1 MMTTTMRNDT
11 DCGWQTLIKSVAPQG
26 CALAAALLTTY
37 DRAEARLLAETLLP
51 EWLALSHIP
60 GDADALEQTSFSLE
74 LDARLKNLHN
84 RIVVISSTVREDPV
98 EADVAAAAAVDEG
111 LYPWIWRSI
120 RQLTVGKTGQAV
132 QHAKLWLLH
141 WEQPKKENEANED
154 KGTREYLEIVVSS
167 ANLTRAAFKDQIQ
180 AAWRVCL
187 PLLPKS
193 SKARSSAWGVLPDF
207 VRALAD
213 SCGDATQLDRFTD
226 LLARA
231 DCPAGVSFIASVPGK
246 HPSRAQWGAA
256 GLRSATPSGRGAVKV
271 LILSPFVGAWRA
283 DSLAQWCRHF
293 EGVPAQ
299 LSLAWIEKNHPWEPH
314 WQLPAA
320 TLTELVAA
328 GSTLLQLMLEPGN
341 DKLSHHFHSEHHS
354 NDVRWSHAK
363 LYAFQRG
370 NSRRLLLTS
379 ANFSQAAWGKRATNG
394 DLTIDNFELGVC
406 IEQAAWPLGQLAP
419 FATHEN
425 VATRTEKLMRG
436 RCLIPWAEASWD
448 GKHIRLECKSQSAL
462 TGEVLSRKAPLKVAR
477 WQPGS
482 GALWAAQIPWA
493 DVKHLPQSVALHC
506 ETETLNVPVFDM
518 REPAAR
524 ELSFPE
530 EILDADIQAL
540 NDQLLLERYGGKAVT
555 EDETTDATVFD
566 STAADDD
573 APGNDGTPSQNA
585 GTPGDTTSAD
595 SYAVESFVVARQML
609 DISDIWAKLVTQA
622 QHGSSAFMLDGLLRD
637 GVLLKAAF
645 DRKASAKNGMGA
657 VLAAEELALRLK
669 HWDQ

>member
-1 MMTTTMRNDT
+1 MTMTMTTMRDDT
-11 DCGWQTLIKSVAPQG
+11 GFGWQTLIKSVAPQG

-60 GDADALEQTSFSLE
+60 GDANALEQTSFSLE

-84 RIVVISSTVREDPV
+84 RIVVVCSTLREDYV
-98 EADVAAAAAVDEG
+98 EADVAAADEG

-141 WEQPKKENEANED
+141 WVHPEQ
-154 KGTREYLEIVVSS
+154 GEYLEIVVSS
-167 ANLTRAAFKDQIQ
+167 ANLTRAAFQGQIQ
-180 AAWRVCL
+180 VAWRVCL
-187 PLLPKS
+187 PLLPKP
-193 SKARSSAWGVLPDF
+193 SKARSSAWGVLPGF

-213 SCGDATQLDRFTD
+213 SCGDATHLEHFAD

-231 DCPAGVSFIASVPGK
+231 DCPVGVGFVASVPGK
-246 HPSRAQWGAA
+246 HPSRARWGAF
-256 GLRSATPSGRGAVKV
+256 GLRSATPPGRGAVKV
-271 LILSPFVGAWRA
+271 SILSPFVGAWRA
-283 DSLAQWCRHF
+283 DSLEQWCAQF
-293 EGVPAQ
+293 EGTPAQ
-299 LSLAWIEKNHPWEPH
+299 LSLAWIEKDHPWAQF
-314 WQLPAA
+314 WLLPAA

-328 GSTLLQLMLEPGN
+328 GSTLIQLMLEPGN

-379 ANFSQAAWGKRATNG
+379 ANFSQAAWGKLAANG
-394 DLTIDNFELGVC
+394 ELTIDNFELGVC
-406 IEQAAWPLGQLAP
+406 IEQAAWPLGQLAE
-419 FATHEN
+419 FVTLEN
-425 VATRTEKLMRG
+425 VASRTDKLIRG

-448 GKHIRLECKSQSAL
+448 GKHIRLECKSQSAV
-462 TGEVLSRKAPLKVAR
+462 TGEVLSRKAPLKIAR

-482 GALWAAQIPWA
+482 GALLSAQIPWA
-493 DVKHLPQSVALHC
+493 DAKHLPQSVALHC
-506 ETETLNVPVFDM
+506 ETETLNVPIFDM
-518 REPAAR
+518 REPVAR

-530 EILDADIQAL
+530 EISDAHVQAL
-540 NDQLLLERYGGKAVT
+540 SDQLLLERYGGKAVT
-555 EDETTDATVFD
+555 EDETDDATDFD
-566 STAADDD
+566 SPVTDDD
-573 APGNDGTPSQNA
+573 EAVGNDGTLSQNA
-585 GTPGDTTSAD
+585 GTPGNTALAD
-595 SYAVESFVVARQML
+595 SYAVASFVVARQML
-609 DISDIWAKLVTQA
+609 DIVDNWAKLVTQA
-622 QHGSSAFMLDGLLRD
+622 QQGSSAFMLDGLLRD
-637 GVLLKAAF
+637 GALLKAAF